1 MESLFVEE
9 ELKTRIWQHKV
20 CLTMAE
26 IANRYIEEQNKGDI
40 KIPVALLQRQAVGL
54 ANRAVAEYI
63 AQGKLDEAYGEAWN
77 KLKDKLPD
85 NYSTLL

>member
-1 MESLFVEE
+1 MESLFVEQ

-40 KIPVALLQRQAVGL
+40 KIPRTILQQQAVEL
-54 ANRAVAEYI
+54 ANKAVAGYI
-63 AQGKLDEAYGEAWN
+63 AQGKLEEAYSEAWN